1 MVQKDACYAFPPANA
16 VYSADFFF
24 FMLCR
29 RTSPCG
35 CSISWVNISL

>member
-24 FMLCR
+24 FSCYVDVHLR
-29 RTSPCG
+29 AG
-35 CSISWVNISL
+35 VAFHG

>member
-1 MVQKDACYAFPPANA
+1 MVQKDACYAFAPASA
-16 VYSADFFF
+16 VYSADFF